1 MIPIEE
7 QQLLA
12 LFDEARLLT
21 APMIHLPDAVVEA
34 DAGIVLGRF
43 SDIARGIDR
52 FKVAGEIARSLGNLL
67 SDYEGQFIDET
78 LKVQLGALYRNLL
91 EAMNFDGHPRNLE
104 TPDRLVTPIAPS
116 ARRSNSQLAIY
127 LRNSALT
134 LMIREAAVQAGFTSV
149 VVSSLDELAQVN
161 EENYPAAVL
170 ADLELIENDFK
181 AREVFAELRRR
192 FDPAPHLF
200 FIGKAND
207 IPGRLAAVRLGATRF
222 VASPPDVGRLISV
235 LKGVTARVP
244 ARPFRVLLID
254 DDEILG
260 EMYKAALG
268 AAGVEVKL
276 LSDPLQAPYQAATLE
291 PDVIVSDLY
300 MPGCNGLEL
309 LSILRQDDT
318 LVDTP
323 VIFLSSENDPL
334 RQIEAID
341 LGADDFLAKPVSLPL
356 LVASVV
362 ARAKRSR
369 RLKRGHGE
377 YYRLYKAVREMELD
391 KASGLAPGGAVDVQS
406 EQLFPEAISPGDFV
420 LDDKG
425 GNDR

>member
-1 MIPIEE
+1 MISIEE

-21 APMIHLPDAVVEA
+21 APMIRLSDAVVES
-34 DAGIVLGRF
+34 DASIVLGRF
-43 SDIARGIDR
+43 SDVARGIDR
-52 FKVAGEIARSLGNLL
+52 FRVAGEIARSLGRLL
-67 SDYEGQFIDET
+67 ADYEGQFIDET
-78 LKVQLGALYRNLL
+78 LRVQLGALYRNLL
-91 EAMNFDGHPRNLE
+91 EAMNFDGQPRSLDI
-104 TPDRLVTPIAPS
+104 PDRLVTPIPPS

-127 LRNSALT
+127 LGNSALT
-134 LMIREAAVQAGFTSV
+134 LLIREAAVQAGFTSV
-149 VVSSLDELAQVN
+149 VLNSLDELAQFN

-170 ADLELIENDFK
+170 ADLELIEHDFTVP
-181 AREVFAELRRR
+181 EIFAELRQR
-192 FDPAPHLF
+192 FAPPPHLF
-200 FIGKAND
+200 FVGKAND

-222 VASPPDVGRLISV
+222 VASPPDIGRLMSV

-244 ARPFRVLLID
+244 VRPFRVLLID

-260 EMYKAALG
+260 EMYKAALS

-341 LGADDFLAKPVSLPL
+341 LGADDFLCKPVSLPL

-377 YYRLYKAVREMELD
+377 YHRLYKVVRDMELD
-391 KASGLAPGGAVDVQS
+391 RATGLVQS
-406 EQLFPEAISPGDFV
+406 GAADAQFDQIFPEAISPGDYV

-425 GNDR
+425 GNE